1 MLTALFMVNRKFTL
15 NRPGEILLALSAVRS
30 LHPDVERP
38 ESAELISDDH
48 VPGLKPH
55 AEFALSVDAS
65 EGKIVNGRWKTQ
77 IKHEQFNNNIF
88 KRPII

>member
-1 MLTALFMVNRKFTL
+1 MHYSWCGRNFKFI
-15 NRPGEILLALSAVRS
+15 RPGEILFALSAVRS

-65 EGKIVNGRWKTQ
+65 EGEIINGRWKMQ
-77 IKHEQFNNNIF
+77 INIQFLEQQNI
-88 KRPII
+88 